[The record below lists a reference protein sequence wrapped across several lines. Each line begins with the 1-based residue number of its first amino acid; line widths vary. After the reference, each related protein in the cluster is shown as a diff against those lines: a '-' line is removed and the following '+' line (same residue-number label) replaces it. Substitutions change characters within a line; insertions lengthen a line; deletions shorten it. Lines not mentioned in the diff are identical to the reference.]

1 MNLKSTNPDELEN
14 LEPAFSPATILLI
27 FLAIIAGSVLAAV
40 VLPAMLP
47 GLAQSLLGTAP
58 KAFWYLSR
66 SSAIAAYGLLWLSM
80 IFGLIITN
88 RMARLWPGGPTAY
101 DLHQF
106 TSLLGLAFALFHVL
120 ILLGDHFINYNLA
133 QLLVPFAS
141 TNFKPFW
148 VGIGQIG
155 FYLWIIVAFSFY
167 VRKQMGTRTW
177 RLIHYASFLS
187 FGMAL
192 LHGILSGTD
201 TATTWAG
208 NMYWIS
214 GGILLFFFIYR
225 VLVVTFKQ
233 NPARGSAA

>member
-1 MNLKSTNPDELEN
+1 M
-14 LEPAFSPATILLI
+14 
-27 FLAIIAGSVLAAV
+27 LAAI
-40 VLPAMLP
+40 VLPAWLP
-47 GLAQSLLGTAP
+47 GLSQSLLGTQP

-66 SSAIAAYGLLWLSM
+66 SSAIAAYILLWLSM
-80 IFGLIITN
+80 VFGLIITN

-106 TSLLGLAFALFHVL
+106 TSLLGLAFAFFHAF
-120 ILLGDHFINYNLA
+120 ILLGDHFINYTVA

-141 TNFKPFW
+141 ANFKPFW

-155 FYLWIIVAFSFY
+155 FYLWIIVAASFY

-187 FGMAL
+187 FGMAM

-208 NMYWIS
+208 NLYWIS
-214 GGILLFFFIYR
+214 GAVLLFLFVYR
-225 VLVVTFKQ
+225 VLVVTFKPSS
-233 NPARGSAA
+233 NRHTTA